1 MYACNVIYNKKCTF
15 GPHPIS
21 GTEFLMPLEFP
32 VMRAVKVSLIML
44 KRWFLES
51 TQGTFGANLVFRG
64 LELSVPPTCPPGREG
79 RVAGDWIQSPVAHDL
94 IYYAYLMKFL

>member
-1 MYACNVIYNKKCTF
+1 MYACNVVLYNKKCTF

-32 VMRAVKVSLIML
+32 VMRAIKVSLIML

-51 TQGTFGANLVFRG
+51 TQGTFGANLP
-64 LELSVPPTCPPGREG
+64 VPPAHPPGREG
-79 RVAGDWIQSPVAHDL
+79 RVAEDWIQSPGAHDL
-94 IYYAYLMKFL
+94 ISYAYLMKFL

>member
-1 MYACNVIYNKKCTF
+1 MYACNVVLYNKKRTF

-32 VMRAVKVSLIML
+32 VMRAIKVSLIML

-51 TQGTFGANLVFRG
+51 TQGT
-64 LELSVPPTCPPGREG
+64 LEPTFQFHPPILQEG
-79 RVAGDWIQSPVAHDL
+79 KGEWLRIEFSHQGPMI
-94 IYYAYLMKFL
+94 

>member
-1 MYACNVIYNKKCTF
+1 MIYNKKCTF

-44 KRWFLES
+44 TFLES

-64 LELSVPPTCPPGREG
+64 LELSVPPARPPGRKREWLG
-79 RVAGDWIQSPVAHDL
+79 IEFSHQWPMI
-94 IYYAYLMKFL
+94 